1 MFKNKKRLKL
11 VHILTTTSIG
21 IILTLLVMLYANDYS
36 YIGFLNG
43 LFVSGFLLF
52 TLGWFLFISNENV
65 FDLILYGV
73 QSFWLN
79 MFGKRKDKS
88 YIEHITE
95 KPKIAS
101 YAYQALWISSIPFIF
116 VSLILTLM

>member
-1 MFKNKKRLKL
+1 MFKTKKRLTWMHL
-11 VHILTTTSIG
+11 LTTTSIG
-21 IILTLLVMLYANDYS
+21 IVLTLLVIVYANDFS

-52 TLGWFLFISNENV
+52 AFGWFLFISTEHV
-65 FDLILYGV
+65 FDLIVYGV

-79 MFGKRKDKS
+79 MFGKRKEKS

-95 KPKIAS
+95 KPKVAS
-101 YAYQALWISSIPFIF
+101 YAYQALWISSIPFMTI
-116 VSLILTLM
+116 SILLTFL

>member
-1 MFKNKKRLKL
+1 
-11 VHILTTTSIG
+11 
-21 IILTLLVMLYANDYS
+21 MLYANDYS

-101 YAYQALWISSIPFIF
+101 YADQALWISSIPFIF

>member
-1 MFKNKKRLKL
+1 MFKTKKKLKL
-11 VHILTTTSIG
+11 THILTTTLIG
-21 IILTLLVMLYANDYS
+21 IIFTLLVMVYADDFS

-52 TLGWFLFISNENV
+52 TFGWFLFISNENV
-65 FDLILYGV
+65 FDLVVYGV

-95 KPKIAS
+95 KPKVAS
-101 YAYQALWISSIPFIF
+101 YAYQALWISSVPFMV
-116 VSLILTLM
+116 VSLILTFI